1 MIIEGIIENLAAS
14 AIGAIFI
21 YIASKILNDW
31 FYIGFR
37 IPQKTKKGEKEKKSV
52 IKLYRRFPWRHAYKY
67 AKNTAETMKNGTAEE
82 LYEPTIIVGIGRG
95 GAIYGSIFSYFMKEA
110 PLLALD
116 RKYLYDEQGKRIG
129 EDWYYPINIPKEL
142 LQKVL
147 LVAGEYHS
155 GKTMQQFKQRLIG
168 IGAKEIRT
176 CVLYYQT
183 GLSNQTEVPD
193 YYGITSKYDYLMP
206 WQEKQFLRTWKD
218 SNDAKVREYTLKSLE
233 MECLKD
239 GFFLMRHAQTNANA
253 EDRFIGSGSPDE
265 PINTRGR
272 IEARNVGKFL
282 QETVGNLDIIYCSP
296 MRRCLD
302 TAREIQSVAG
312 GRIEEDERLIEANY
326 GSWEG
331 VNRVDIPKEEHEK
344 YVNDQN
350 YIIPGSTDTF
360 LTLQGRANSF
370 LEEMLHSQT
379 AHGKRVLVV
388 THKSLGRIMVQSI
401 ENKEHQHF
409 RSIPMENA
417 SLRKVVIKDQSMSI
431 PYYIKVLD
439 GEIVVN

>member
-1 MIIEGIIENLAAS
+1 
-14 AIGAIFI
+14 
-21 YIASKILNDW
+21 
-31 FYIGFR
+31 
-37 IPQKTKKGEKEKKSV
+37 
-52 IKLYRRFPWRHAYKY
+52 
-67 AKNTAETMKNGTAEE
+67 
-82 LYEPTIIVGIGRG
+82 
-95 GAIYGSIFSYFMKEA
+95 
-110 PLLALD
+110 
-116 RKYLYDEQGKRIG
+116 
-129 EDWYYPINIPKEL
+129 
-142 LQKVL
+142 
-147 LVAGEYHS
+147 
-155 GKTMQQFKQRLIG
+155 
-168 IGAKEIRT
+168 
-176 CVLYYQT
+176 
-183 GLSNQTEVPD
+183 
-193 YYGITSKYDYLMP
+193 
-206 WQEKQFLRTWKD
+206 
-218 SNDAKVREYTLKSLE
+218 
-233 MECLKD
+233 
-239 GFFLMRHAQTNANA
+239 
-253 EDRFIGSGSPDE
+253 
-265 PINTRGR
+265 
-272 IEARNVGKFL
+272 
-282 QETVGNLDIIYCSP
+282 

-312 GRIEEDERLIEANY
+312 GKIEEDERLIEANY

>member
-14 AIGAIFI
+14 AIGAIFL
-21 YIASKILNDW
+21 YIASKLLNDW

-37 IPQKTKKGEKEKKSV
+37 IPQKTKKGDREKKSV

-67 AKNTAETMKNGTAEE
+67 AKNTAEILKNGTAEE

-95 GAIYGSIFSYFMKEA
+95 GAIYGSIFSYYMKEI

-116 RKYLYDEQGKRIG
+116 RKYLYDEQGKRTG

-155 GKTMQQFKQRLIG
+155 GKTMQQFKQRMIS

-183 GLSNQTEVPD
+183 GLSNQTGVPD

-206 WQEKQFLRTWKD
+206 WQEKQFLRTWKE
-218 SNDAKVREYTLKSLE
+218 SNDAKVREFTLKPIE
-233 MECLKD
+233 MESLKD
-239 GFFLMRHAQTNANA
+239 GFFLMRHAQTDANVK
-253 EDRFIGSGSPDE
+253 DQFIGSGSPNVPTTPE
-265 PINTRGR
+265 GR

-282 QETVGNLDIIYCSP
+282 KETIGNLDIIYCSP
-296 MRRCLD
+296 MRRCLE

-312 GRIEEDERLIEANY
+312 GKIEEEEKLIEADY

-331 VNRVDIPKEEHEK
+331 VKRGDIPEEEYNN
-344 YVNDQN
+344 YVNDQHFV
-350 YIIPGSTDTF
+350 IPGSTDSYSSI
-360 LTLQGRANSF
+360 QERAKSF
-370 LEEMLHSQT
+370 LEEKILSQT
-379 AHGKRVLVV
+379 IHGKRILAV
-388 THKSLGRIMVQSI
+388 THKTTGRIMVQTI

-409 RSIPMENA
+409 RSIPMENT
-417 SLRKVVIKDQSMSI
+417 SLRKIVVKDKSMSI